1 MSSKADYVRSQGQT
15 RGHTCHWPG
24 CEKQVPPAMW
34 GCKTHWFKLPA
45 TLRARVWRA
54 YRPGQETDMRPSES
68 YIEVA
73 NAVQDWIAQ
82 SGNV

>member
-1 MSSKADYVRSQGQT
+1 
-15 RGHTCHWPG
+15 
-24 CEKQVPPAMW
+24 MW
-34 GCKTHWFKLPA
+34 GCSRHWFKLPA

-54 YRPGQETDMRPSES
+54 YRPGQESDMRPSES

-73 NAVQDWIAQ
+73 KAVQAWIAQ